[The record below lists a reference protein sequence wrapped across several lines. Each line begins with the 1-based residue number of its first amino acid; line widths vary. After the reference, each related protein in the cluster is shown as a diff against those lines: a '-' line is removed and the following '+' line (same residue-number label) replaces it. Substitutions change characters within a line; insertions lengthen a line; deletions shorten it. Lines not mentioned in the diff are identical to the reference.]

1 MQVTKQTTEI
11 AHLQNVL
18 AVLQQDPNRV
28 SDELLRQM
36 LIHPSNAAAGQQIA
50 TFFNNPV
57 IPTLTSE
64 PNWFKQAVP
73 MPEPSPILTS
83 FSMAESATT
92 TAPQF
97 VIRPPLVKP
106 LAKPVAKRF
115 VMSESITP
123 VPERTCSSPTSSDGA
138 KRKKITN
145 IDTTSGTHAD
155 ISELIISSEPTA
167 DDDEVASVL
176 LTLQFDSPAAAESG
190 AFVPVAKG
198 SRKRALAEPKA
209 SPPSKAVQCPSA
221 LRYVPLSGSRYSNYK
236 YSTTVQRINQEVQ

>member
-18 AVLQQDPNRV
+18 AVLQQNPECV
-28 SDELLRQM
+28 SGQLLRQM
-36 LIHPSNAAAGQQIA
+36 LIHPSDAAAGQQIA
-50 TFFNNPV
+50 TFFNPV
-57 IPTLTSE
+57 VPTL
-64 PNWFKQAVP
+64 NWFKQAVP
-73 MPEPSPILTS
+73 MPEPFSPILTS

-92 TAPQF
+92 TALT
-97 VIRPPLVKP
+97 VAECVRINHMAECVLRTSLVKP
-106 LAKPVAKRF
+106 LAKPRAKRF
-115 VMSESITP
+115 VSESITP
-123 VPERTCSSPTSSDGA
+123 PPKRTCRSSTSSDGA
-138 KRKKITN
+138 KRKKTTN

-155 ISELIISSEPTA
+155 ISELVISSELTA

-209 SPPSKAVQCPSA
+209 SPPTKAVQHLELPAA
-221 LRYVPLSGSRYSNYK
+221 LFRQVHP
-236 YSTTVQRINQEVQ
+236 VH